1 LKWTLDVAHSKKI
14 SVRWLNSFWKLFLGN
29 SNFGPIEKRRK
40 PTQLS
45 TMTYLLE
52 DSDILDDLKIINKN
66 KAFTVSINIKQHLI
80 FYEFEWS
87 YVKIKFE
94 WIHWRKLYLQRVKS
108 FAFIK

>member
-1 LKWTLDVAHSKKI
+1 MLLTLKQLVPAGWIVFL
-14 SVRWLNSFWKLFLGN
+14 KLFLGN

-66 KAFTVSINIKQHLI
+66 KAFTVSINI
-80 FYEFEWS
+80 
-87 YVKIKFE
+87 
-94 WIHWRKLYLQRVKS
+94 
-108 FAFIK
+108 